1 MRAGLAYSLRKDS
14 RCFHPRMLKV
24 DSCNYM
30 YMYLT
35 RNVRESLASAGV
47 DESGQWHSVLFLCP
61 FFPLSSLPDSGGIHP
76 AGSRALFS
84 QQREELSACR
94 MRRKHRLVDFHC
106 NSALEVLWKGK
117 LGSHNSSNQRG
128 EKIITR
134 KLFSKWF

>member
-1 MRAGLAYSLRKDS
+1 MSGKALLLQELMRADS
-14 RCFHPRMLKV
+14 GILYCSCAPSFH
-24 DSCNYM
+24 
-30 YMYLT
+30 
-35 RNVRESLASAGV
+35 
-47 DESGQWHSVLFLCP
+47 
-61 FFPLSSLPDSGGIHP
+61 FPLPDSGGIHP

-128 EKIITR
+128 EKIIIR